1 MTTISRIWPW
11 SLCPRRLRSK
21 PERAEA
27 SGIAAVPTARPLTCG
42 FGTRPNGLPHDRQR
56 ERFYSPILLFE
67 SYAADLRL
75 CASRRDLGRPP
86 SAMRPWAPGSGTE
99 RSADR
104 GRTGHGRARTGPRTA
119 TDQPTDDG
127 GKGHGRGR
135 WERYA
140 DRSHRDSRS
149 DLPFQDACSAS
160 PWPSS
165 PTPWPAGCM
174 ELTWRSR
181 IWRRREVPD
190 SVARKCARFGASE
203 RVNGQVLFHG
213 HGQKAAA
220 IRSR

>member
-1 MTTISRIWPW
+1 
-11 SLCPRRLRSK
+11 
-21 PERAEA
+21 
-27 SGIAAVPTARPLTCG
+27 
-42 FGTRPNGLPHDRQR
+42 
-56 ERFYSPILLFE
+56 
-67 SYAADLRL
+67 
-75 CASRRDLGRPP
+75 LGRPP
-86 SAMRPWAPGSGTE
+86 SAMRPWAPGSWAE

-119 TDQPTDDG
+119 TDQLTDDG
-127 GKGHGRGR
+127 GKGHRRGR

-140 DRSHRDSRS
+140 DRSHRDSRF

-203 RVNGQVLFHG
+203 RVNGQVLSTATDRRQLQS
-213 HGQKAAA
+213 GQGDAPRVAD
-220 IRSR
+220 RRRHPPL